1 MDQNLQGT
9 FVQSGLCLFP
19 PLPAVCPNDPPLCL
33 ANASPYWMPEPIL
46 SGSSSLKKNWMQLIP
61 IEMTSSTSLYAEKYF
76 GETFKKLSKQLLSF
90 RFRTLFRSWQE
101 LFWSTWERPLPH
113 FRLSLHS
120 FQGKWGRFP
129 GRTCPKEIFQLFSW
143 WSTKWSKAWNITNN
157 EMITISFRNF
167 KMGVDWAQYMKV
179 IWKQS
184 KEAHWLNLRCPDILC
199 GYLYISFTTLEIWEW
214 LKLKICELLPK
225 PKDFF

>member
-1 MDQNLQGT
+1 METFWNFGGNLNVLQINAGISEPKMVECPNCKALLTYKEGRGYVTNLILLDRMDQNLQGT

-90 RFRTLFRSWQE
+90 RFRTLFRSWQG

-129 GRTCPKEIFQLFSW
+129 GRTCQR
-143 WSTKWSKAWNITNN
+143 NIL
-157 EMITISFRNF
+157 I
-167 KMGVDWAQYMKV
+167 V
-179 IWKQS
+179 
-184 KEAHWLNLRCPDILC
+184 
-199 GYLYISFTTLEIWEW
+199 
-214 LKLKICELLPK
+214 
-225 PKDFF
+225 